1 MFSQKSLHEVKD
13 FIFTPVY
20 WSPGCRD
27 AMMCKDGLLAWQ
39 SLNNGTPKVSV
50 KPLGNSVSSLIYPV
64 LQIKEQLWVQIADG
78 SMLILRFSRD
88 LNWQL
93 V

>member
-1 MFSQKSLHEVKD
+1 
-13 FIFTPVY
+13 
-20 WSPGCRD
+20 
-27 AMMCKDGLLAWQ
+27 MMCKDGLLAWQ

-64 LQIKEQLWVQIADG
+64 LQIKEQIWVQIADG

-88 LNWQL
+88 FNLQL
-93 V
+93 VQM